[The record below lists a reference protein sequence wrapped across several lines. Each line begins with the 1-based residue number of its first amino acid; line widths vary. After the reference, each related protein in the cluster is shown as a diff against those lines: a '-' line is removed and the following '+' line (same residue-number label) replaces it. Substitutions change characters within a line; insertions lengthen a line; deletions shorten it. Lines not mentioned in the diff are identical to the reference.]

1 MGGAIQEGVTS
12 LIRRIASE
20 IVEYL
25 FFTNSGQRYAFFA
38 PRYDTAHGQRTR
50 LLPPFSTKVSHA
62 RRESKPGVQRVQA
75 LADISRSRYVVI
87 VTQPVQCA
95 PTANPPNTA

>member
-25 FFTNSGQRYAFFA
+25 FFLPTVANGTLFLHRAMIL
-38 PRYDTAHGQRTR
+38 RT
-50 LLPPFSTKVSHA
+50 VNEH
-62 RRESKPGVQRVQA
+62 
-75 LADISRSRYVVI
+75 D
-87 VTQPVQCA
+87 
-95 PTANPPNTA
+95 